1 MRFSVLPMAAGS
13 GVGMALAGVACS
25 ISPDSLGQRLL
36 EVQHNPVCT
45 SDQKAQLLHGPL
57 SVQVWVHFWT
67 GSSSRMCFGI
77 HQLAAAQNLR

>member
-45 SDQKAQLLHGPL
+45 SDQKHNCCMAPECASLGTFLD
-57 SVQVWVHFWT
+57 WK
-67 GSSSRMCFGI
+67 
-77 HQLAAAQNLR
+77 